1 MAMKPGNEMV
11 FSAVMFS
18 ETCRLP
24 SMKNLLTG
32 AAPTS
37 IKSADS
43 SQTEKGAPIV
53 RITDLSKKAGDLI
66 SMDVFHELTESP
78 FIGDEKIEGRG
89 ETLDKTEFEAKINL
103 VRKPVD
109 VGGRMSQKRTSKQ
122 LKSIAKSLLNNYYKE
137 LMDEK
142 MVYHLAGARGTLLDS
157 KTKIPLDSNNRFAAM
172 MINDVLPPTYD
183 RHFYGGTATS
193 FETLDSADV
202 FTLEVIKNIRM
213 HLDESSNPLQA
224 VQYGSDS
231 MQADSPFHVMFVTPR
246 QWKDMQD
253 STTTKDYNAMLAQ
266 ASARGVGFNH
276 ALFKGDA
283 ILVDNILIKKYHR
296 PVRFT
301 TGTTAKVCT
310 NTKAAVVAEKTA
322 GTNIERAILLGAQAL
337 GDFYGTSGNSTPFK
351 YWEGP
356 TDHGNGTEASISWF
370 EGLAKIR
377 FEHSD
382 GYVRDNGIIVV
393 DTAVKG
399 L

>member
-1 MAMKPGNEMV
+1 MKPGNEKV

-24 SMKNLLTG
+24 SLKNLLTG

-37 IKSADS
+37 IRSSSS

-53 RITDLSKKAGDLI
+53 RITDLNKKAGDFV
-66 SMDVFHELTESP
+66 SMDVFHELNESP

-89 ETLDKTEFEAKINL
+89 ETLDKTEFEAKINQI
-103 VRKPVD
+103 RKPVD
-109 VGGRMSQKRTSKQ
+109 IGGRMSQKRTSKQ
-122 LKSIAKSLLNNYYKE
+122 LKGIAKTLLNNYYKE

-142 MVYHLAGARGTLLDS
+142 MVYMFAGARGQLMDS
-157 KTKIPLDSNNRFAAM
+157 KTKVPLSGDPRFAKI

-183 RHFYGGTATS
+183 RHFFGGDATS

-202 FTLEVIKNIRM
+202 FTIDVIKNIRM

-224 VQYGSDS
+224 VQYGSDT
-231 MQADSPFHVMFVTPR
+231 MQADSPFHVMFLTPR
-246 QWKDMQD
+246 QWKDMQE
-253 STTTKDYNAMLAQ
+253 STTAKDYNNMLAQ
-266 ASARGVGFNH
+266 ASNRGAGFDH
-276 ALFKGDA
+276 PLFKGDA
-283 ILVDNILIKKYHR
+283 IMVDNILIKKYHR
-296 PVRFT
+296 PVRFL
-301 TGTTAKVCT
+301 TGSTVKVCT
-310 NTKAAVVAEKTA
+310 NTKAAATADKTA
-322 GTNIERAILLGAQAL
+322 GTNIERAILLGAQAM
-337 GDFYGTSGNSTPFK
+337 GDFYGTSGNSTPFS

-356 TDHGNGTEASISWF
+356 VDHGNGTEASISWF

-377 FEHSD
+377 YEHAD
-382 GYVRDNGIIVV
+382 GYVRDHGIICV